1 MTCFAMR
8 RGRIHVLGVFSLYVQ
23 LLCVEERGLAVGVN
37 VLIIVLSEVPDFPRP
52 ATMKEV
58 VLNFQM

>member
-1 MTCFAMR
+1 M
-8 RGRIHVLGVFSLYVQ
+8 LGVFSLYVQ

-52 ATMKEV
+52 AAMKEV